1 MKTKKIFDLDA
12 YVTTLDTIVLDSHE
26 SDREEYKG
34 CFEVITKESI
44 FSPKGGGQN
53 ADKGTI
59 NGINVKD
66 VLTIDG
72 ELIHFVEGEIKA
84 GDKASLSIDFEL
96 RKRRM
101 QVHNAEHLIC
111 GLFHKRFGFDNVGFH
126 VSEEYDGDTLL
137 RVEAVMD
144 IDGIVNDDEIKK
156 IEEDANRAIGENVRI
171 YASLPTH
178 EEAQSID
185 FRSKI
190 DIEDNLRLVIIDGYD
205 VCACCAPCLK
215 SSGEI
220 QVVKILDYFVHRGGM
235 RLTLVAG
242 MDAVKDYAFL
252 HTQNKEFMRLLSSKR
267 EDCASSLESKLIH
280 CNEEHEEINNLKKEI
295 TKIYLKDIF
304 SNPEYENKKYIVCF
318 APSFDEVMARNLIN
332 ETVAKKECALT
343 VCFDNKNDSFRF
355 VTGKSDA
362 LDISLKN
369 LATKIRNDL
378 SGRGGGS
385 DKMIQGSI
393 PADEENIIKFFANLE
408 TD

>member
-12 YVTTLDTIVLDSHE
+12 YITTLDTTVIE
-26 SDREEYKG
+26 SVESKREEYSG
-34 CFEVITKESI
+34 CYEVITKETV

-66 VLTIDG
+66 VLVIDG

-84 GDKASLSIDFEL
+84 GDKASLCIDFEL

-126 VSEEYDGDTLL
+126 VSEEYDNDTLL

-156 IEEDANRAIGENVRI
+156 IEEDANRAIGENVPI
-171 YASLPTH
+171 YAMLPTH
-178 EEAQSID
+178 EEAGSID

-190 DIEDNLRLVIIDGYD
+190 DIEDDLRLVIIEGYD
-205 VCACCAPCLK
+205 TCACCAPCLR

-235 RLTLVAG
+235 RLTLTAG
-242 MDAVKDYAFL
+242 MDAVKDYVFL
-252 HTQNKEFMRLLSSKR
+252 HSQNKEFMRLLSSKR
-267 EDCASSLESKLIH
+267 EECVSSLESKLLH
-280 CNEEHEEINNLKKEI
+280 FNEEHEEINNLKKEI
-295 TKIYLKDIF
+295 TRIYLNDIF

-318 APSFDEVMARNLIN
+318 APSFDEVMARSLIN
-332 ETVAKKECALT
+332 ETVGKKVCALT
-343 VCFDNKNDSFRF
+343 VCFDDKKDSFRF
-355 VTGKSDA
+355 VTGKSEA
-362 LDISLKN
+362 LDISLKDV
-369 LATKIRNDL
+369 AVRMRNDL

-393 PADEENIIKFFANLE
+393 PADRESIIRFFADLE
-408 TD
+408 NE

>member
-1 MKTKKIFDLDA
+1 MSEESVNIQNQQPVEYTDDNIRHLSDMEHVRTRPGMYIGRLGDGNLPEDGI
-12 YVTTLDTIVLDSHE
+12 YVLL
-26 SDREEYKG
+26 K
-34 CFEVITKESI
+34 EVIDNSI
-44 FSPKGGGQN
+44 DEFKM
-53 ADKGTI
+53 
-59 NGINVKD
+59 
-66 VLTIDG
+66 
-72 ELIHFVEGEIKA
+72 KA
-84 GDKASLSIDFEL
+84 GS
-96 RKRRM
+96 R
-101 QVHNAEHLIC
+101 
-111 GLFHKRFGFDNVGFH
+111 
-126 VSEEYDGDTLL
+126 
-137 RVEAVMD
+137 
-144 IDGIVNDDEIKK
+144 
-156 IEEDANRAIGENVRI
+156 IEV
-171 YASLPTH
+171 
-178 EEAQSID
+178 
-185 FRSKI
+185 